1 MPKRTSMNISVTPEL
16 VRFVEERV
24 SAGRY
29 HTASEVF
36 REGLRLLEAEE
47 KKRDAELAALKAH
60 LREGARQARQGML
73 VDPDDVL
80 KEIRAKKAL
89 RRRRA

>member
-16 VRFVEERV
+16 ARFVEQRV

-47 KKRDAELAALKAH
+47 RKRDAELAALNAH
-60 LREGARQARQGML
+60 LREGARQARKGML
-73 VDPDDVL
+73 VDPDEVL
-80 KEIRAKKAL
+80 KEIRVRKSL
-89 RRRRA
+89 RRKRA